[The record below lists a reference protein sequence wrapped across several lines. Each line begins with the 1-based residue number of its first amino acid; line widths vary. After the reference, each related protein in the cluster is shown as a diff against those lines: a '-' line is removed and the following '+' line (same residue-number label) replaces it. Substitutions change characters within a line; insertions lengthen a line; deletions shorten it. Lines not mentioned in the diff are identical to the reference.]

1 MYEKYKMRET
11 LDGTGHAI
19 AEQLVRTLM
28 FNRDPDFAANLR
40 TIDQI
45 CNIIDRDYSPQVS
58 PTGTKDFVTYHYK
71 AWLKHFIM
79 MRNMVGN
86 KELQKRTWGH
96 DEHFTLKD
104 FKEMC
109 PDFEGVAWAEEEFD
123 KFQEVYNSKSGTYDE
138 YGNIC
143 EFPDPV

>member
-1 MYEKYKMRET
+1 MYKMRET

-40 TIDQI
+40 TVDQI
-45 CNIIDRDYSPQVS
+45 CKIIERDYSPQVS

-71 AWLKHFIM
+71 AWLSHFAM
-79 MRNMVGN
+79 MRNMVGD
-86 KELQKRTWGH
+86 KKRQKLTWGH
-96 DEHFTLKD
+96 DEYFTMDD

-109 PDFEGVAWAEEEFD
+109 PNWESVAFAYEDFD
-123 KFQEVYNSKSGTYDE
+123 KYQKVYNAACDTYDE

-143 EFPDPV
+143 DFPEPE